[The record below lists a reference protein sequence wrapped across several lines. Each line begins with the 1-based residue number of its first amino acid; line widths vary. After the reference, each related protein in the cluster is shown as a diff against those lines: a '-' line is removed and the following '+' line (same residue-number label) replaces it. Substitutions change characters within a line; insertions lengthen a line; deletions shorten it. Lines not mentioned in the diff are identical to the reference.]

1 MPWKGILL
9 SQHHPLHQKHVPGFD
24 LQSCIIP
31 QLISKFTYHKQH
43 AYMFHNIYNP
53 HEKLRKTVSPSYIYN
68 HLSIHLHIHLVSPL
82 HSIPNIP
89 NIIFICLYVALGVA
103 VVGVLAVVV
112 AEGVAL
118 VVAVLVLTVDDVTV
132 GVGLVVVVG
141 SGIVGGGSTPPGGH
155 TTTLVPSTILHHKN
169 KAERSKLDIWSQF
182 TR

>member
-1 MPWKGILL
+1 M
-9 SQHHPLHQKHVPGFD
+9 
-24 LQSCIIP
+24 
-31 QLISKFTYHKQH
+31 
-43 AYMFHNIYNP
+43 
-53 HEKLRKTVSPSYIYN
+53 
-68 HLSIHLHIHLVSPL
+68 
-82 HSIPNIP
+82 
-89 NIIFICLYVALGVA
+89 
-103 VVGVLAVVV
+103 LAVVV

-141 SGIVGGGSTPPGGH
+141 SGIVGGGSTPPGGY